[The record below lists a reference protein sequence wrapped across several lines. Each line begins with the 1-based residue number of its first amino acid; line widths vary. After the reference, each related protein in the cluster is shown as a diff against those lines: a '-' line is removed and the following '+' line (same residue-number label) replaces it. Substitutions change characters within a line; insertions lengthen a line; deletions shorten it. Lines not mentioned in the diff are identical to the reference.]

1 LEPYLARESLKLVS
15 LERAGQ
21 LGKFHGSRP
30 VPAGR
35 RSGIGL
41 LYSPFMGNGRVALVL
56 LILFLAVGCGGGSDD
71 VAVDPSVAI
80 EGFDAA
86 PEAGSR
92 PRARLNAAV
101 LAEPDA
107 TREAALDQ
115 LESQDADARI
125 AAVYALSITL
135 APDDADALAPLLES
149 ASPGERVLAAT
160 GMLAMGDGRAVPALI
175 DALSLEDSL
184 PFGSPPLRV
193 WEQAR
198 FALLS
203 FTGQDLGLRDAATAQ
218 DAAATASEWESWWA
232 SAQDSFEVV
241 RAPGL
246 VDR

>member
-1 LEPYLARESLKLVS
+1 M
-15 LERAGQ
+15 
-21 LGKFHGSRP
+21 GS
-30 VPAGR
+30 
-35 RSGIGL
+35 
-41 LYSPFMGNGRVALVL
+41 GRVALVL
-56 LILFLAVGCGGGSDD
+56 LILFFAVGCGGGSDD

-92 PRARLNAAV
+92 PRAHLNAAV

-107 TREAALDQ
+107 AREAALDH
-115 LESQDADARI
+115 LESQDADARV
-125 AAVYALSITL
+125 AAAYALSITL
-135 APDDADALAPLLES
+135 RPDDADALSPLLES
-149 ASPGERVLAAT
+149 AGAGERVLAAS
-160 GMLAMGDGRAVPALI
+160 GMLAVGDGRAVPVLIAALPV
-175 DALSLEDSL
+175 EDPL

-203 FTGQDLGLRDAATAQ
+203 FTGQDFGLREAATAQ
-218 DAAATASEWESWWA
+218 AAAATAADWESWWA
-232 SAQDSFEVV
+232 SAQDAFEVV